1 MIHKRVAAGRLFRVH
16 HGVYSVVLTA
26 LLSRYG
32 SWMAAVLACGPGA
45 VLSHRSAAALHELR
59 ASERL
64 NPEVTVPSRVRHLRL
79 GIDIHRSTTLTPAD
93 TMIVNGIPTTTV
105 ARTQLDLAE
114 VIDRRGLERAMLVAL
129 LLA

>member
-1 MIHKRVAAGRLFRVH
+1 
-16 HGVYSVVLTA
+16 
-26 LLSRYG
+26 
-32 SWMAAVLACGPGA
+32 MAAVLACGPGA